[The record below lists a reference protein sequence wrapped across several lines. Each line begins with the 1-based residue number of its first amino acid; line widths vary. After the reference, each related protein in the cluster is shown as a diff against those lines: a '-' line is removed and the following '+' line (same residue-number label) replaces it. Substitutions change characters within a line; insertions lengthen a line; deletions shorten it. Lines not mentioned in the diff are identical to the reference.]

1 MRIQVQFLASLSGWA
16 NQWVQHMEVPQLWL
30 WCRPA
35 AAALIRPLAW
45 ELSFAPK
52 KKKKKWYSR
61 VFGLGRRDL
70 LYRRMPANECW
81 RHHKFRNHLFAKTNV
96 FVQMRIKTDAKTGGP
111 CCLRKGQSPGLKISN
126 HMFPD
131 LIGKR
136 ERSGRY
142 PLLKQPA

>member
-52 KKKKKWYSR
+52 KKKKSDTHEYLAWGGEI
-61 VFGLGRRDL
+61 FFTE
-70 LYRRMPANECW
+70 ECQPMNVEDITSLEIIFLQ
-81 RHHKFRNHLFAKTNV
+81 KQMYLFR
-96 FVQMRIKTDAKTGGP
+96 
-111 CCLRKGQSPGLKISN
+111 
-126 HMFPD
+126 
-131 LIGKR
+131 
-136 ERSGRY
+136 
-142 PLLKQPA
+142 